1 MLLSDLSE
9 RDRHILDLVREQG
22 FVGID
27 DLSRRFDV
35 TPQTIRRGVNGLCER
50 GLLRRVHGGVE
61 GPAVQGN
68 LPYQRRQV
76 QHLEAKR
83 RIAAAVAAFIAD
95 GSSVSIGLGTTPEQV
110 ALALRDHQDLK
121 VITNSL
127 NVANALAGC
136 AGITLTLAGGTL
148 RPSDL
153 DIVGPAA
160 AHCFAAYKTDYAVF
174 GVGGIDEDGSLLDFE
189 VDEVTARMAM
199 AAHTRASL
207 LVADV
212 SKFGRNALAR
222 GGRLDAID
230 HLFTDASPPADY
242 EPLWAGGVPV
252 LHVVG
257 GAQ

>member
-1 MLLSDLSE
+1 MHLSDLSE

-83 RIAAAVAAFIAD
+83 RIAAAVAAFIPD

-110 ALALRDHQDLK
+110 ALALREHQDLK

-148 RPSDL
+148 RTSDL

-160 AHCFAAYKTDYAVF
+160 
-174 GVGGIDEDGSLLDFE
+174 
-189 VDEVTARMAM
+189 
-199 AAHTRASL
+199 
-207 LVADV
+207 
-212 SKFGRNALAR
+212 GRDR
-222 GGRLDAID
+222 PSV
-230 HLFTDASPPADY
+230 H
-242 EPLWAGGVPV
+242 
-252 LHVVG
+252 
-257 GAQ
+257 